1 MLYPG
6 EETVTVYG
14 PPTGKNA
21 REKYPA
27 EPEIVVLET
36 PVGVCSA
43 STEAPETFTLPLKED
58 VVSTSELMGTAKKE
72 ISAIKENCLNIEVL
86 MNYPLKIEKPSIT
99 KNKIYIFT

>member
-6 EETVTVYG
+6 AETVTVYG
-14 PPTGKNA
+14 PPTGKKA
-21 REKYPA
+21 SEKFPPD
-27 EPEIVVLET
+27 PEVVVLET

-58 VVSTSELMGTAKKE
+58 VVSTSELIGTAKKE

-86 MNYPLKIEKPSIT
+86 MNYPLKIEKSSIT
-99 KNKIYIFT
+99 KK